1 MVSRHELD
9 GKGTTANKRLNVPRV
24 PGPVDE
30 TDVMREQLE
39 YLIEHA
45 TEKGIC
51 GCSECQ
57 RFLRVRS
64 ELLEIFTSGPA
75 PQRIRPLT
83 ANLPT
88 AA

>member
-1 MVSRHELD
+1 VSGHEPP
-9 GKGTTANKRLNVPRV
+9 GTRTKGVPQV
-24 PGPVDE
+24 PVPE
-30 TDVMREQLE
+30 EADVMREQLE
-39 YLIEHA
+39 YLIQHV

-75 PQRIRPLT
+75 PHQIRPLT
-83 ANLPT
+83 TKFPT